1 MQEQADTEWKFARTK
16 LWMSYFEDGGTVP
29 IPFNI
34 IPTPKS
40 FLYLFR
46 WFFKKF
52 CSGTKFAKNEAIR
65 TIRVSDCEI
74 NDSILLK
81 HRLNM
86 SSGTRK
92 SRDRVGCLML
102 FKRSGCLSVNDCLS
116 VWDWIVSG
124 VSEEQR

>member
-1 MQEQADTEWKFARTK
+1 MLPPSITTLQTDASCCQEQEQADTEWKFARTK

-65 TIRVSDCEI
+65 TIRVS
-74 NDSILLK
+74 SIEK
-81 HRLNM
+81 RNNFSVPLNGFRM
-86 SSGTRK
+86 ESADAVFISGPISALAYVK
-92 SRDRVGCLML
+92 DFV
-102 FKRSGCLSVNDCLS
+102 
-116 VWDWIVSG
+116 
-124 VSEEQR
+124 